1 MKLIYQLF
9 NDYNLYD
16 MQLIEKTGVWVDQV
30 ILFISQIKGSDQKIQ
45 VVEIMID
52 EISAGSQ
59 ELVIQYV

>member
-9 NDYNLYD
+9 SDYNLYD

>member
-9 NDYNLYD
+9 SDYNLYD

-52 EISAGSQ
+52 EISAGS
-59 ELVIQYV
+59 

>member
-1 MKLIYQLF
+1 LF

-16 MQLIEKTGVWVDQV
+16 IQVIEKTGVWVDQV

>member
-52 EISAGSQ
+52 EISAGS
-59 ELVIQYV
+59 

>member
-1 MKLIYQLF
+1 LF

-16 MQLIEKTGVWVDQV
+16 IQLIEKTGVWVDQV

>member
-1 MKLIYQLF
+1 LF
-9 NDYNLYD
+9 SDYNLYD

-52 EISAGSQ
+52 EISAGS
-59 ELVIQYV
+59 